1 MPSPDRIN
9 TVDNY
14 FKAMKDPDRTDITK
28 DHLKN
33 AVKEFTKKKYR
44 IPLAVAHHPGLTTRC
59 FATKKGSITNQ
70 KSSQKKIYY
79 KKVQLDAQRFLSMNQ
94 RLIVAEKCFGVDE
107 VRDEHWMWAR
117 HEGKYY
123 IGVIFVGEEKRDV

>member
-1 MPSPDRIN
+1 
-9 TVDNY
+9 
-14 FKAMKDPDRTDITK
+14 
-28 DHLKN
+28 
-33 AVKEFTKKKYR
+33 
-44 IPLAVAHHPGLTTRC
+44 
-59 FATKKGSITNQ
+59 
-70 KSSQKKIYY
+70 
-79 KKVQLDAQRFLSMNQ
+79 MNQ